1 MDSQQEQL
9 FHDLEQRHVSL
20 RKEHE
25 AVCIERDALR
35 GISMHIMSL
44 FFVSV
49 FFLVW
54 PYISTFFFISIEHSF
69 EVSVPFDTFSHI
81 TF

>member
-35 GISMHIMSL
+35 GENIYM
-44 FFVSV
+44 
-49 FFLVW
+49 
-54 PYISTFFFISIEHSF
+54 YIYRFIF
-69 EVSVPFDTFSHI
+69 
-81 TF
+81 